1 MRPIY
6 HFKPERIK
14 THIALCFM
22 AFSVLRHLEYQV
34 KLTQKI
40 SLDVMMNELMHVQ
53 ASFYRHI
60 PTGKVYRLPGK
71 FSQNASKIYKTFQI
85 QRNNNAQIV
94 V

>member
-14 THIALCFM
+14 AHAALCFM
-22 AFSVLRHLEYQV
+22 AFSVLRNMEYQI

-40 SLDVMMNELMHVQ
+40 SLDVMLDELMHVQ

-60 PTGKVYRLPGK
+60 STGKAYRMPGK
-71 FSQNASKIYKTFQI
+71 FTHNASKIYKAFQI
-85 QRNNNAQIV
+85 QRNNCAQVLI
-94 V
+94 